1 MDDELASYLYMY
13 RSHENES
20 GLCELELNVLLQ
32 GDRLGAGLII
42 TREKIDPGRSPY
54 LTGRIDILA
63 SSESLDDIAEYAAG
77 IPFAEGET
85 FKVFCPREVEGTY
98 DEHRRLERIVG
109 ARMAGQADM
118 KNPGRVYGI
127 AVHDGRIWFG
137 PYTESDR
144 SWQERK
150 NKPHNYSTGLGVA
163 LARSAANIA
172 APRPQGIKIL
182 DPCCGMGSVLIEG
195 LSMGM
200 DMTGCDLNPLAV
212 RGARGNLRHF
222 GYSERIVTLGD
233 MRELDGFYDA
243 AVLDMPYNLCSV
255 LPQEDTAEML
265 AALRRLTARAVIIST
280 ESLEEEIARAGFA
293 VIGGCI
299 VSKGSFQRSLWLCR

>member
-1 MDDELASYLYMY
+1 MDDKPAAYLYMY
-13 RSHENES
+13 RSHESES
-20 GLCELELNVLLQ
+20 ELCELEMNVLLQ
-32 GDRLGAGLII
+32 GERLGTGLVI
-42 TREKIDPGRSPY
+42 TPEKIDPGRSPF
-54 LTGRIDILA
+54 LTGRIDVLVV
-63 SSESLDDIAEYAAG
+63 SDSLDDIAEYAAG

-109 ARMAGQADM
+109 ARMTGRADM
-118 KNPGRVYGI
+118 KNPGRIYGI
-127 AVHDGRIWFG
+127 AIHEGRLWFG
-137 PYTESDR
+137 SYTESDR
-144 SWQERK
+144 GWQARK

-163 LARSAANIA
+163 LARSAVNIA
-172 APRPQGIKIL
+172 APRPLGIKVL

-195 LSMGM
+195 LSMGI
-200 DMTGCDLNPLAV
+200 DMAGCDLNPLAI
-212 RGARGNLRHF
+212 RGAKGNLRHF
-222 GYSERIVTLGD
+222 GYSEEIVKLGD

-255 LPQEDTAEML
+255 LPKEDTAEML

-299 VSKGSFQRSLWLCR
+299 VSKGSFRRSLWLCT